1 MDVLYDNNYAEA
13 VLYFITQPN
22 VQVPIPRHIK
32 DGGVQ
37 EERLTPPST
46 GCNVLSLFYGW
57 RRCVGVGSTAIKCLR
72 RQRISQSQRLLN

>member
-32 DGGVQ
+32 DVGVQ
-37 EERLTPPST
+37 EDRLTPPST
-46 GCNVLSLFYGW
+46 GCNVLSLFYG
-57 RRCVGVGSTAIKCLR
+57 VGVGSTAIKCLR